1 MSPEK
6 NNPSNPA
13 GPESNGP
20 ESHGHDPRSQWTTRL
35 GEPNAAPAHSS
46 SHDTEHAPEQ
56 KPIKPR
62 HALLAVGVL
71 LLVLVVLAVLGI
83 LPRWRSAD
91 ALAKSTDELAAPS
104 VVVNAPKPGQPIQ
117 ELVLPGNVTSYT
129 DAPIYARTSG
139 YLTKWYY
146 DIGAKVKKGA
156 LLAEIASP
164 EIDQQLAQGEAD
176 LNTAQATANN
186 ARIQADRYKG
196 LVASNAV
203 SQQDTDTF
211 VNQAASTA
219 AQVKSAEA
227 NVQRLKELTSF
238 EKVYAPFDG
247 VVTARNIDTGQLINA
262 GASGTGGQSQE
273 LFHLQAVQTL
283 RVYTNLPGVFSASVK
298 KGSTIDL
305 TFVEHPGQ
313 VTHGKLVRTA
323 DAIDPTSRT
332 LLVEIDVD
340 NRGGNLLAGTLAQVH
355 FKVNPVG
362 TVFVLPVSALIF
374 RSEGLRVGTVTH
386 DPAKGDIAHLIPVTI
401 GQDDGRTVQVITGLN
416 KDDQIIQ
423 DPPDSLID
431 GEKVH
436 VLTPEE
442 VKTASQG
449 GM

>member
-6 NNPSNPA
+6 SNPSNPA
-13 GPESNGP
+13 GPESSGP
-20 ESHGHDPRSQWTTRL
+20 QSHGHDPRSQWATRL
-35 GEPNAAPAHSS
+35 GEPHDGAAPAHSS
-46 SHDTEHAPEQ
+46 SHDTQHAPEQ

-91 ALAKSTDELAAPS
+91 ALAKTTDELAAPS
-104 VVVNAPKPGQPIQ
+104 VVANPPKAGQPLQ

-164 EIDQQLAQGEAD
+164 EIDQQLAQGQAD

-238 EKVYAPFDG
+238 EKIYAPFDG
-247 VVTARNIDTGQLINA
+247 VVTARNVDTGQLIDT
-262 GASGTGGQSQE
+262 GAAKE

-283 RVYTNLPGVFSASVK
+283 RVYTNLPGVYSASVK

-313 VTHGKLVRTA
+313 ITHGKLVRTA
-323 DAIDPTSRT
+323 DAIDPASRT

-340 NRGGNLLAGTLAQVH
+340 NRSGNLLAGTLAQVH

-362 TVFVLPVSALIF
+362 TVFVLPVSALMF
-374 RSEGLRVGTVTH
+374 RSEGLRIGTVIH
-386 DPAKGDIAHLIPVTI
+386 DPAKGDIAHLVPVTI
-401 GQDDGRTVQVITGLN
+401 GQDDGKTVQVITGLN
-416 KDDQIIQ
+416 KDDQVIQ

-436 VLTPEE
+436 VLSPEE